1 MKISRL
7 VIVCIALSFLFGGI
21 GSWMVGG
28 VLPGMIARTKVGEN
42 MDAKSATKIVNL
54 MEEESATIRVVDE
67 VTPAVVSVIVRKSR
81 EDVVKSYQAQ
91 QIVSDVQFSDINLSE
106 IEAKKMVDVSSG
118 TGFFVTEDGF
128 VLTNRHVIDIPN
140 GSLFIVTND
149 GKEIPAKLVDI
160 DSVLDIAL
168 LRVEGKNFPVVTLGD
183 SDKIRIGQTAIAI
196 GNTLSEFRNTV
207 TKGVISGINRRVTAG
222 LSISGSEVIEKAI
235 QTDAAIN
242 PGNSGGP
249 LINLIG
255 EVIGVNA
262 AVSFDGQAV
271 AFAIPINQV
280 KRAIEDVK
288 QSGRIMRPWLGVHY
302 VLIDADPSLPPFVI
316 GAKIVKSNQDPAV
329 VKNGP
334 SEKAGLKEG
343 DIMIALDGVS
353 FTEGKALAELIT
365 PHHPGDQVKIQYI
378 RDGKLTETIV
388 TLAEAEKK

>member
-1 MKISRL
+1 MKSSRL
-7 VIVCIALSFLFGGI
+7 VILCIVLSVVFGGI
-21 GSWMVGG
+21 GAWMGG
-28 VLPGMIARTKVGEN
+28 SVFPNMVARLKVGDHI
-42 MDAKSATKIVNL
+42 DAKNAPKIVNL
-54 MEEESATIRVVDE
+54 MEEESATINVVDE
-67 VTPAVVSVIVRKSR
+67 VTPAVVSVIVRRSR

-91 QIVSDVQFSDINLSE
+91 QIVSDLQFSDIPLSE
-106 IEAKKMVDVSSG
+106 AEAKKIVDVSSG
-118 TGFFVTEDGF
+118 TGFFVAEDGL
-128 VLTNRHVIDIPN
+128 VLTNRHVVDVPN
-140 GSLFIVTND
+140 GMLFIVTNE
-149 GKEIPAKLVDI
+149 GRELPATLVDTDLI
-160 DSVLDIAL
+160 LDIAL
-168 LRVEGKNFPVVTLGD
+168 LRVEGKGFPVVSLGD

-207 TKGVISGINRRVTAG
+207 TKGVVSGINRRVTAG
-222 LSISGSEVIEKAI
+222 FAISGSEVIEKAI

-302 VLIDADPSLPPFVI
+302 VLIDADPSLPSFTI
-316 GAKIVKSNQDPAV
+316 GAKIVKGNQDSGV

-343 DIMIALDGVS
+343 DIMIALDGTF

-365 PHHPGDQVKIQYI
+365 PHHPGDQIKIQYI
-378 RDGKLTETIV
+378 RGGKLAETIV
-388 TLAEAEKK
+388 TLGDTEQK

>member
-1 MKISRL
+1 MKLSRL
-7 VIVCIALSFLFGGI
+7 VFLCVVLSFLFGGI
-21 GSWMVGG
+21 GSWVVGS
-28 VLPGMIARTKVGEN
+28 VFPNMMARSKVGDN
-42 MDAKSATKIVNL
+42 VDAKNATKIVNL
-54 MEEESATIRVVDE
+54 MEEESATIHVVDE
-67 VTPAVVSVIVRKSR
+67 VTPAVVSVVVRRSR

-91 QIVSDVQFSDINLSE
+91 QIVSDLQFSDIPLSE
-106 IEAKKMVDVSSG
+106 AEAKKIVDVSSG
-118 TGFFVTEDGF
+118 TGFFVAEDGL
-128 VLTNRHVIDIPN
+128 VLTNRHVVDVPN
-140 GSLFIVTND
+140 GMLFIVTNE
-149 GKEIPAKLVDI
+149 GRELPATLVDTDLI
-160 DSVLDIAL
+160 LDIAL
-168 LRVEGKNFPVVTLGD
+168 LRVEGKGFPVVSLGD

-207 TKGVISGINRRVTAG
+207 TKGVVSGINRRVTAG
-222 LSISGSEVIEKAI
+222 FAISGSEVIEKAI

-302 VLIDADPSLPPFVI
+302 VLIDADPSLPSFTI
-316 GAKIVKSNQDPAV
+316 GAKIVKGNQDSGV

-334 SEKAGLKEG
+334 SEKAGLREG
-343 DIMIALDGVS
+343 DIMIALDGTS

-365 PHHPGDQVKIQYI
+365 PHHPGDQIKIQYI
-378 RDGKLTETIV
+378 RGGKLAETIV
-388 TLAEAEKK
+388 TLGDTEQK

>member
-1 MKISRL
+1 MKLSRL
-7 VIVCIALSFLFGGI
+7 VFLCVVLSFLFGGI
-21 GSWMVGG
+21 GSWVVGS
-28 VLPGMIARTKVGEN
+28 VFPNMMARSKVGDN
-42 MDAKSATKIVNL
+42 VDAKNATKIVNL
-54 MEEESATIRVVDE
+54 MEEESATIHVVDE
-67 VTPAVVSVIVRKSR
+67 VTPAVVSVVVRRSR

-91 QIVSDVQFSDINLSE
+91 QIVSDLQFSDIPLSE
-106 IEAKKMVDVSSG
+106 AEAKKIVDVSSG
-118 TGFFVTEDGF
+118 TGFFVAEDGL
-128 VLTNRHVIDIPN
+128 VLTNRHVVDVPN
-140 GSLFIVTND
+140 GMLFIVTNE
-149 GKEIPAKLVDI
+149 GRELPATLVDTDLI
-160 DSVLDIAL
+160 LDIAL
-168 LRVEGKNFPVVTLGD
+168 LRVAGKGFPVVSLGD

-207 TKGVISGINRRVTAG
+207 TKGVVSGINRRVTAG
-222 LSISGSEVIEKAI
+222 FAISGSEVIEKAI

-302 VLIDADPSLPPFVI
+302 VLIDADPSLPSFTI
-316 GAKIVKSNQDPAV
+316 GAKIVKGNQDSGV

-334 SEKAGLKEG
+334 SEKAGLREG
-343 DIMIALDGVS
+343 DIMIALDGTS

-365 PHHPGDQVKIQYI
+365 PHHPGDQIKIQYI
-378 RDGKLTETIV
+378 RGGKLAETIV
-388 TLAEAEKK
+388 TLGDTEQK